1 MHNRKAKLH
10 RYVINRGEVVV
21 TFDLSFK
28 RFDLVLDFKYLNCRG
43 EKINHYT
50 QSLIERNGRISN
62 RSAFVRTFM
71 SA

>member
-28 RFDLVLDFKYLNCRG
+28 RFDLVLDFKLSWG
-43 EKINHYT
+43 KD
-50 QSLIERNGRISN
+50 
-62 RSAFVRTFM
+62 
-71 SA
+71 